1 MAFCKPSGLTLL
13 LADRLAGGMRRVL
26 VQLDFPSTVP
36 GQILIV
42 PRPLPSFFPCIHLF
56 LLIYYIYVLYL
67 FNIGAY

>member
-56 LLIYYIYVLYL
+56 LLIL
-67 FNIGAY
+67 NICFIFI